1 LPYAVRSSPPLCSED
16 TTTGGPDTESNL
28 QHQRAPITSRRS
40 TAVRPTEARVAPE
53 LGVGRS
59 RHAIRHESG
68 RVAVPQPAA
77 NTRPHVQQ
85 PGRPATTAAVVRR
98 SRSAQGPVAARQQD
112 RAGRQTASSA
122 GRVWP
127 DGLMRRQLKP
137 PPGHPTQSDPST
149 KTSANHALVSRCR
162 FICMAVGPYCNLWR
176 TPTKLQ
182 PSCTSEQRPRRSCR
196 AIASGDPRPEL
207 WSAAGSIRPG
217 RQRIVSCPSVRA
229 ARSRMLGLWS
239 VLVAAAPLEGERRW

>member
-28 QHQRAPITSRRS
+28 QHQPAPITSRRS

-137 PPGHPTQSDPST
+137 PPGHPP
-149 KTSANHALVSRCR
+149 
-162 FICMAVGPYCNLWR
+162 
-176 TPTKLQ
+176 
-182 PSCTSEQRPRRSCR
+182 R
-196 AIASGDPRPEL
+196 AIRAPKRAPTMR
-207 WSAAGSIRPG
+207 WSAAAGSSAWRLDRTAISG
-217 RQRIVSCPSVRA
+217 ARQPSFSLAACPNMTTA
-229 ARSRMLGLWS
+229 
-239 VLVAAAPLEGERRW
+239 